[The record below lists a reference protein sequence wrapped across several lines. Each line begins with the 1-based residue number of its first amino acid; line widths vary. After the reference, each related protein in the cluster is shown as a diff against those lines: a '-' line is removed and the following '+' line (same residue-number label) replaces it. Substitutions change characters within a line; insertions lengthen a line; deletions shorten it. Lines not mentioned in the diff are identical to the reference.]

1 MVNNLANYLRM
12 WNFYFRF
19 VRAFFKFRT
28 TNSSLLGTNER
39 EQLFKFFG
47 GERVLRVL
55 VLAWSWWKESWVQLR
70 KWKLDFVTTENC
82 LYFFDSFEFT
92 ETSERAETILFRVKV
107 EF

>member
-1 MVNNLANYLRM
+1 MIWPIIYVSGILLSVITCV
-12 WNFYFRF
+12 FES
-19 VRAFFKFRT
+19 RT
-28 TNSSLLGTNER
+28 TNSSFLGTDKR
-39 EQLFKFFG
+39 EQLFKFFV
-47 GERVLRVL
+47 GERELRVL
-55 VLAWSWWKESWVQLR
+55 VSAWSWSWWKESWVQLR